1 MRRPVRALAAL
12 LLGCLLL
19 ELGMR
24 AAGWVY
30 LRVNQRDGL
39 AGGQGQVL
47 ICMGDSH
54 VFGLY
59 EEPEDAWPAQL
70 QGLLD
75 AHAEDPWRVANLGFP
90 GASSAHV
97 AERLD
102 SELAAYAPRAVVIYA
117 GDNDI
122 AAGKDA
128 ERVVDDFDRFTA
140 IVRQGA
146 SGAPILFV
154 AIKPSRL
161 RFEQWPTMADANAA
175 IAKRCAEDPLLHYVD
190 IATPMLAQADPGEPP
205 PRELFLLDGLHLSDA
220 GYAIWTD
227 AVRAA
232 LELALGAPAPG

>member
-1 MRRPVRALAAL
+1 MRKHWGWIALGISAIAAL
-12 LLGCLLL
+12 VGAVAIRAFFDGS
-19 ELGMR
+19 EHAAYWKDAIVAFEEADR
-24 AAGWVY
+24 AAPPDAGAVVFTGSSSIRMWKT
-30 LRVNQRDGL
+30 LERDMAPRRVLNRGF
-39 AGGQGQVL
+39 GGAHLEHVNTYASRIVL
-47 ICMGDSH
+47 
-54 VFGLY
+54 
-59 EEPEDAWPAQL
+59 P
-70 QGLLD
+70 
-75 AHAEDPWRVANLGFP
+75 
-90 GASSAHV
+90 
-97 AERLD
+97 
-102 SELAAYAPRAVVIYA
+102 YAPRAVVIYA

-161 RFEQWPTMADANAA
+161 RFEQWLTMAAANAA

-227 AVRAA
+227 AMRAA